1 MSTEVAVV
9 LAIVFTVIFTMGFSV
24 FFGAPYVPTRRK
36 WASDAL
42 KMAKIKTSDVV
53 VDLGS
58 GDGMII
64 KLVAGYGAKAIGY
77 EINPILFLFSRVR
90 TIKYRK
96 QVRVKLKNYWQE
108 NLPTETTIVYIFG
121 LERDSEKLE
130 KYLQAQVKQVRAKR
144 LKVITFGFSLLNLK
158 PIKSAGGAKLYRV

>member
-1 MSTEVAVV
+1 MLTEIVILIVV
-9 LAIVFTVIFTMGFSV
+9 FIVIVVMGFSV

-42 KMAKIKTSDVV
+42 KLAGIKTSDVV

-77 EINPILFLFSRVR
+77 EINPILYLLSRIR
-90 TIKYRK
+90 TVKYGK

-108 NLPTETTIVYIFG
+108 NLPTETTIVYVFG
-121 LERDSEKLE
+121 LERDSERLERYLKNQAKLVR
-130 KYLQAQVKQVRAKR
+130 VKK
-144 LKVITFGFSLLNLK
+144 LKIVTFGFSLPNQK
-158 PIKSAGGAKLYRV
+158 PIKSGSGAKLYIL